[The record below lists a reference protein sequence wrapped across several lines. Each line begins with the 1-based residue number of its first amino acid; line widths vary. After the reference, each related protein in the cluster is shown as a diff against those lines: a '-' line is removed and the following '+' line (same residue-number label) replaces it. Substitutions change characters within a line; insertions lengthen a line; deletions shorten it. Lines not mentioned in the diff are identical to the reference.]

1 MGPRMAYRGLK
12 PQIFRQ
18 SGLIARCPNSPCG
31 GPKPRS
37 NFRVLRLVAAPQEPM
52 KIHSEGNCCECQA
65 FLWRQGP
72 PVALMIPTF
81 KTSQSEVQR
90 LCSTSPQPPQLHYC
104 PAGVVVS
111 LLLKPDSVWSRK
123 YFKLLSK
130 SKGLGPKVRIKTR
143 SQTQSFSL
151 LFFLLDWMCSPR
163 CRTYEE

>member
-1 MGPRMAYRGLK
+1 MGPRMAYRRLK

-37 NFRVLRLVAAPQEPM
+37 NFRVLGLVVAPQEPM
-52 KIHSEGNCCECQA
+52 KIHSEGNWCECQA

-72 PVALMIPTF
+72 PVAPMIPTF

-104 PAGVVVS
+104 QQEWLWVFSWS
-111 LLLKPDSVWSRK
+111 LTQSDIENISN
-123 YFKLLSK
+123 YFQSPSSDFFHTQKI
-130 SKGLGPKVRIKTR
+130 GGR
-143 SQTQSFSL
+143 SQKVSGLKS
-151 LFFLLDWMCSPR
+151 D
-163 CRTYEE
+163 